1 MSDNFD
7 RKVCHELG
15 LDNTNL
21 AQPITNQCFILFSLW
36 CKRVTL
42 AIKEKTLQQNR
53 LRSKCLN
60 YFPPH
65 LIKFTG
71 NVTVWRMF
79 GFNMSVTCV
88 INQIGLD
95 QIELE

>member
-1 MSDNFD
+1 MADNFD

-53 LRSKCLN
+53 LRSKYLN

-65 LIKFTG
+65 FIKFTG

-88 INQIGLD
+88 IKQIGLD
-95 QIELE
+95 HIELE